1 MTTEPEVLQIAES
14 QATTAMLSE
23 ARWKSGDLY
32 VYRHVLRCPSCDGY
46 WTFEVAAPRGAIEPK
61 VAPGKIGPGLLC
73 GTCRARRTAYAVFPR
88 DDGSKSGLM
97 RFWCKDDEEQIW
109 KRCCGESRRDYAPQ
123 ITRLGL
129 WDRTTELVDE
139 REARMREI
147 LDVGGRRIP
156 GITPGRAQRLGLDWV
171 THEIERGER

>member
-1 MTTEPEVLQIAES
+1 MIAEPEAIQIS
-14 QATTAMLSE
+14 TAALSE

-32 VYRHVLRCPSCDGY
+32 VYRHVCRCPGCEGS
-46 WTFEVAAPRGAIEPK
+46 WTFDVAAPRGAIEPT
-61 VAPGKIGPGLLC
+61 VDPARIGPGLLC
-73 GTCRARRTAYAVFPR
+73 GTCAARRTAYAVFPR
-88 DDGSKSGLM
+88 DGQSAGVM
-97 RFWCKDDEEQIW
+97 RFWSDQDEANVWGRCKGYHRAQ
-109 KRCCGESRRDYAPQ
+109 YAPQ
-123 ITRLGL
+123 ITRLGI

-147 LDVGGRRIP
+147 LDVDGRRMP